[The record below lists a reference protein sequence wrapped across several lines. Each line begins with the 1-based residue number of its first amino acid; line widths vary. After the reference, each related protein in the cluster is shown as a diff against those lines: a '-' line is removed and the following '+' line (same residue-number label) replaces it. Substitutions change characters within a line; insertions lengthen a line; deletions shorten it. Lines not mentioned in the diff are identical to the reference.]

1 MPMCGNVVKGIA
13 QNKMINNNS
22 KSNQSFS
29 SSTSSKT
36 KPVTIS
42 ENNNTASSIYG
53 VTHLG
58 KTLFSKHVGKKQS
71 SSRQRIGDQVV
82 ISADNKEVDDKEDW
96 ESEDYN
102 PTIVSVVGT
111 LPVGT
116 YRSAAASSQSQEQEE
131 FLRKIQ
137 KENELLDGLEQ
148 EMIDPSKVTAT
159 KSSDDIKKELARF
172 VETKIAVEIETSST
186 VKQSTEYKKKED
198 ILLEPGPAHEESRDS
213 SGCDVTSLDT
223 LEWHKFG
230 FDFGSYPSVFDE
242 PYFLPFVNHVE
253 SLGITTFKSSQKNMI
268 TRLLQGQSFQV
279 TSACGSGKSFAL
291 IGTFV
296 GCMAKESSLVWVY
309 DRKGNHNTLLRNQ
322 MVELISCMSGNG
334 LTMEN
339 GSIVDF
345 GSVDN
350 MREFEQ
356 SNRAPPKIILTPCA
370 KLMEVLSYIE
380 GHVVV
385 AFDECQSIFNEA
397 EEFEMANEDCMMNK
411 VLTAFQEF
419 SQIRRTSSSRPSFQV
434 VCISAVG
441 DLVEKKIIKNKAPE
455 GRGFRSVSTVVSEFF
470 DRLGIVA
477 KVDGQVMPVVNAN
490 DDHRGWLKTFVLHLL
505 DHEAIYEQ
513 SLFIAMKLLSPGR
526 NIFVVRDGGQLVYF
540 LNYIRSR
547 GLTVTSN
554 WDKWCDP
561 GYRIILV
568 RDTEV
573 GLLQGQNIH
582 DLTGVY
588 IFTLPPERDL
598 HLSFQAIG
606 RVGRLNQIGTQTRA
620 LVFMDKSMSRQ
631 QNKELAA
638 QAILGRY
645 LKEEYE
651 ARVVKLQTHVDHKEL
666 DLSEFG
672 FDITDFPIVP
682 VNNSE
687 PDPGNR
693 LYLCPNPFS
702 VRLLREGE
710 RPRCRCKREH
720 PFESS
725 LIKWIGQPPRAYL
738 DESRYLA
745 TAAEPAHNVYNTMPS
760 LCIPCAFG
768 QCCDRLSSRLIH
780 FGSPKFHEVSDVYLR
795 RFVETN
801 VCSYGFFAHHLC
813 TNEKCNQVHR
823 GDERLTVRVQELCM
837 QYFVKK
843 GVCPHAYYWKEC
855 DCNCSIQP
863 HIGYDDPRLDVP
875 FGDNADSLRKNL
887 LEYVARKH
895 ICMYGCYDGSRCK
908 DTDCKRAHC
917 GDPALLDEDTVRVF
931 RRVYL
936 EKQRSNMKKCRN
948 GSAHNILL
956 CPYFHFPEDAK
967 WDNPTT
973 CETAPLRNS
982 MYTSTTIATTTTTTI
997 KSNSTDNEIVL
1008 ESEGLLA
1015 TSEQVLSFDSVS
1027 SIIVNAEK
1035 GELKD
1040 TLPRKLTT
1048 PTPLLPSSD
1057 TSAANSW
1064 SKPTTTCSKSLVDI
1078 MREEE
1083 ERVAA
1088 RCATKTAT
1096 TSTGHGNGVTAT
1108 VKQPRNNAAVES
1120 LTAKTAATLHTS
1132 ISPSCKPCLEECI
1145 PVERVDDANRTEG
1158 GWTSVKKKTKQ
1169 CSGPSTR
1176 PRDFRDIKLECVVYT
1191 CRRMFVYTV
1200 EDQKFYA
1207 SKNWLQ
1213 PKTCQQCREK
1223 RRGEKSREE
1232 RHGYR

>member
-1 MPMCGNVVKGIA
+1 M
-13 QNKMINNNS
+13 NNNS
-22 KSNQSFS
+22 KSVPSFS
-29 SSTSSKT
+29 SSSSSSISSKT

-42 ENNNTASSIYG
+42 ENNITASSIYG

-71 SSRQRIGDQVV
+71 SSRRIG
-82 ISADNKEVDDKEDW
+82 
-96 ESEDYN
+96 
-102 PTIVSVVGT
+102 T
-111 LPVGT
+111 
-116 YRSAAASSQSQEQEE
+116 SAAASSQSEEQEE

-137 KENELLDGLEQ
+137 KENEFLDGLEQ
-148 EMIDPSKVTAT
+148 EMIGPSKVTAI
-159 KSSDDIKKELARF
+159 KSSDDIKKENARF
-172 VETKIAVEIETSST
+172 VETTIALEKETSST
-186 VKQSTEYKKKED
+186 VKQSTEYKKKGD
-198 ILLEPGPAHEESRDS
+198 IFVDPGPAHKESRES
-213 SGCDVTSLDT
+213 SVCNGTSSDT

-242 PYFLPFVNHVE
+242 PYFLSFVNHVE
-253 SLGITTFKSSQKNMI
+253 SLGITSFKSSQKNMI
-268 TRLLQGQSFQV
+268 TRLLQGESFQV

-309 DRKGNHNTLLRNQ
+309 DRKGNHNTLVRNQ

-334 LTMEN
+334 LTREN

-345 GSVDN
+345 GNVDD

-356 SNRAPPKIILTPCA
+356 SNRAPPKIFLTPCA
-370 KLMEVLSYIE
+370 KLMEVLSSIE

-397 EEFEMANEDCMMNK
+397 EEFEMANEDCVMNK

-419 SQIRRTSSSRPSFQV
+419 SRSRRSSSSRPSFQV

-455 GRGFRSVSTVVSEFF
+455 GRGFRSVSIVVSEFF

-490 DDHRGWLKTFVLHLL
+490 DDHRRWLKTFVLHLL

-513 SLFIAMKLLSPGR
+513 SLYIAMKLLSPGR
-526 NIFVVRDGGQLVYF
+526 NIFVVRDGGQLIYF

-651 ARVVKLQTHVDHKEL
+651 ATVVKLQTHMDHKEL

-682 VNNSE
+682 VDNSE

-725 LIKWIGQPPRAYL
+725 LIKWLGQPPRVYL

-745 TAAEPAHNVYNTMPS
+745 TAAEPAYNVYNTMPS

-780 FGSPKFHEVSDVYLR
+780 FGSPKFHEVSEVYLR
-795 RFVETN
+795 KFVETN
-801 VCSYGFFAHHLC
+801 VCSYGFFAHDLC
-813 TNEKCNQVHR
+813 MNEKCSQVHR

-837 QYFVKK
+837 KYFVNK
-843 GVCPHAYYWKEC
+843 GVCPHAYYWKAC
-855 DCNCSIQP
+855 DCDCSIQP

-875 FGDNADSLRKNL
+875 FGDNADNLRKNL

-908 DTDCKRAHC
+908 ETDCKRAHC
-917 GDPALLDEDTVRVF
+917 GDRALLDEDTVRVF

-936 EKQRSNMKKCRN
+936 EKQRSNMKKCRD

-967 WDNPTT
+967 RDNLTT
-973 CETAPLRNS
+973 CETAPLGKS
-982 MYTSTTIATTTTTTI
+982 MYASTTIADTTATTTITTTT
-997 KSNSTDNEIVL
+997 SAENEIVL
-1008 ESEGLLA
+1008 EIEGILA
-1015 TSEQVLSFDSVS
+1015 TSEQVLSFDS
-1027 SIIVNAEK
+1027 AKK

-1040 TLPRKLTT
+1040 TLPGKLTT
-1048 PTPLLPSSD
+1048 PSPLLPSSD
-1057 TSAANSW
+1057 IQPVMSPSAVSSW
-1064 SKPTTTCSKSLVDI
+1064 SKPTTACSKSLSDI

-1083 ERVAA
+1083 ELEAA
-1088 RCATKTAT
+1088 RCVTKSAT
-1096 TSTGHGNGVTAT
+1096 TCNTNQRQFLTDIFQTRVKGRFQHRTPYNVTPDMNPTRRCNRSLVATTALTRSTCNST
-1108 VKQPRNNAAVES
+1108 S
-1120 LTAKTAATLHTS
+1120 LTAEIAEIAETPHTS
-1132 ISPSCKPCLEECI
+1132 ISPSCKPCLEECFPI
-1145 PVERVDDANRTEG
+1145 EGVDGANSIEG
-1158 GWTSVKKKTKQ
+1158 GWTSVKKKIKQ
-1169 CSGPSTR
+1169 YSGPSTR
-1176 PRDFRDIKLECVVYT
+1176 PRDLRDIKLECIV
-1191 CRRMFVYTV
+1191 CRRAFVYSV

-1207 SKNWLQ
+1207 SKNWSQ

-1223 RRGEKSREE
+1223 RRGEKNREE
-1232 RHGYR
+1232 WKDRKEAGHGYR